1 MRDILFK
8 AKRIDTG
15 EWVEGFFCYQKLY
28 CYDNRITPR
37 PIIIGELSNTG
48 IVKFEIDESTI
59 CQYTGMTDKNGQKIW
74 ENDIIKLHQFLF
86 DGSEY
91 EKEILIS
98 IEYMSEMM
106 CFVANLIEAKEIK
119 RYMGYKDEDTEKVV
133 VPFNDF
139 YGLHEESFEVIGNV
153 FDNKEILERKE

>member
-1 MRDILFK
+1 MREILYK
-8 AKRIDTG
+8 AKRIDNG
-15 EWVEGFFCYQKLY
+15 EWVYGSYLYTFCEDKN
-28 CYDNRITPR
+28 C
-37 PIIIGELSNTG
+37 PIVGIQGEKHW
-48 IVKFEIDESTI
+48 IVEENGNIFWIDEDTI
-59 CQYTGMTDKNGQKIW
+59 CQFTGMYDMNGEEIW

-119 RYMGYKDEDTEKVV
+119 RYMGYEDEDTEKVV

-139 YGLHEESFEVIGNV
+139 YGLHEESFEVIGNI
-153 FDNKEILERKE
+153 FDNAELLENK